1 MAKEIDQ
8 QITSGWRRFGQYN
21 TFLRDKK
28 MPMCLKKKIM
38 NTVILPAMTYGVET
52 WSLTKHQKNKLVVAQ
67 RSTKRAMLNITRRD
81 RIRNEII
88 RSKTKINDIIEKV
101 SKMKGQWAGHIA
113 RMRNNKWA
121 KNSTE
126 WTPREGRRQ
135 RGRR

>member
-1 MAKEIDQ
+1 
-8 QITSGWRRFGQYN
+8 
-21 TFLRDKK
+21 
-28 MPMCLKKKIM
+28 
-38 NTVILPAMTYGVET
+38 MTYGVET

-88 RSKTKINDIIEKV
+88 RSKTKINDIIEKL

-113 RMRNNKWA
+113 RMIDNRWTNKL
-121 KNSTE
+121 TE

-135 RGRR
+135 RGRPKRRWREDVEEKAGTAWTRLAQDRLAWKQLWRPPASSGVN